1 MSDIKFACPQ
11 CQQHIQCEEG
21 YGGMEIACPACST
34 RIIVPR
40 PVGAPAIAPAPAMA
54 PPPVPPPAPALARSS
69 APGAAAAGCPSCGN
83 PMPRGAVL
91 CTNCGYNTVTRKRT
105 VAGRVVAPG
114 RPKAARPEGVAG
126 WFKTPYPYLCLFV
139 IVLGVLYLLGQNN
152 PVLLLAFA
160 LLAGFYML
168 GMWITTAV
176 FAFKDSVVKGF
187 LCLCIGVYAIYWV
200 YKESDNS
207 FLKAAYGV
215 LILLWLILMVAGKVH
230 KFSPE

>member
-1 MSDIKFACPQ
+1 
-11 CQQHIQCEEG
+11 
-21 YGGMEIACPACST
+21 
-34 RIIVPR
+34 
-40 PVGAPAIAPAPAMA
+40 
-54 PPPVPPPAPALARSS
+54 
-69 APGAAAAGCPSCGN
+69 
-83 PMPRGAVL
+83 
-91 CTNCGYNTVTRKRT
+91 VTRKRT